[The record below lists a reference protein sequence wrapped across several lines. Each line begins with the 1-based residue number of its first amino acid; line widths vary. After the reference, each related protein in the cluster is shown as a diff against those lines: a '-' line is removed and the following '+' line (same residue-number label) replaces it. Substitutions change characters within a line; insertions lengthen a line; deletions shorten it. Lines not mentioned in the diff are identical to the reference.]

1 MTVWAPLKYL
11 LAAILLLMLGLTPFS
26 RAVRGGVSAFF
37 GPFVFGFYK
46 ISQGLV
52 SEVYFWKD
60 LRGLAVENTLLQKQV
75 AYLKSQTVRLDET
88 ARENEVLKKQFNGKI
103 NDWQGDLIMARV
115 LGWGQ
120 TTAASSKTII
130 LNKGTTQGL
139 LEGDPVI
146 LDGNLVGQIVQV
158 YENSALCR
166 LASDSNFKAAVVT
179 QKSRVFGTIAGD
191 FGTKLRLEHILQA
204 ENLDTGEAVITSGMD
219 GKFPKGLVVGF
230 VESVTSAPSA
240 VEKTAVI
247 NSAISFTRLEEVF
260 IWKKGQ

>member
-130 LNKGTTQGL
+130 LNGPMGIYEIKNFSKGTK
-139 LEGDPVI
+139 I
-146 LDGNLVGQIVQV
+146 
-158 YENSALCR
+158 
-166 LASDSNFKAAVVT
+166 
-179 QKSRVFGTIAGD
+179 
-191 FGTKLRLEHILQA
+191 ILQA
-204 ENLDTGEAVITSGMD
+204 LKDNKNTTILGGGDTVDAIIKLGFKETDFHHVSSGGGASIEFLE
-219 GKFPKGLVVGF
+219 GKILVGIK
-230 VESVTSAPSA
+230 PLL
-240 VEKTAVI
+240 K
-247 NSAISFTRLEEVF
+247 
-260 IWKKGQ
+260 